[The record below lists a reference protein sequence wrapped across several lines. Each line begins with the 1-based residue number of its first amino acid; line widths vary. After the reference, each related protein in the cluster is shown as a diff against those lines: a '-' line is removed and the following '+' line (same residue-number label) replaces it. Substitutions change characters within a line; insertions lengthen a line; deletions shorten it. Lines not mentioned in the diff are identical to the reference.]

1 MPDKKKKRDPLIHD
15 QAVPGAIAAPLPAST
30 GDGDGSNH
38 DYTKTGEPPPP
49 FASTPNKPLYPDMP
63 QWQTP
68 IMLIRG
74 RQGKVSAKNLP
85 GLIDEDKPKP
95 THKHKAKGKPAPKK
109 KKQKSASKTI
119 QAKNAKEAAEKLH
132 KLLID
137 AFKQHLRKQLEK
149 NSIQQAVKPV
159 IKNDNASDNLNANSF
174 LAPNNTN
181 IPEST
186 AHKIPTAYDI
196 AEEENKRQR
205 FIEMLQ
211 QLSGDQSDAD
221 KFSIL
226 SDPNKLHIEI
236 DPNLKAVLDSAHIE
250 PPTDIIEVD
259 AYGTGHIGPAEQVH
273 RIVDAINTQYSN
285 ETADLLKSGPF
296 GAYGYLVGG
305 DAGARKWSAI
315 DGLMQGAD
323 AVGHTQEARNN
334 VENMYAA
341 EPTVPYTDQPANHT
355 ATVQTPTT
363 DNTPSK
369 TNEPITITTTS
380 DASAEPILI
389 TPSATVNEEVQAEK
403 INIIENTTQP
413 SIEKPIYTTGSSFE
427 KRHIAA
433 KVSMSSQPKEKNTVG
448 LPGVEVNTAKGQYF
462 QLKNGNK
469 YYVDGTNL
477 KPLEGGQYVN
487 LSRQE
492 FKILQ
497 ELNTN
502 GEFSLGIENMLK
514 YKQVTEEQ
522 VAKVLGIYKLIK
534 R

>member
-1 MPDKKKKRDPLIHD
+1 MSLI
-15 QAVPGAIAAPLPAST
+15 Q
-30 GDGDGSNH
+30 
-38 DYTKTGEPPPP
+38 
-49 FASTPNKPLYPDMP
+49 
-63 QWQTP
+63 Q
-68 IMLIRG
+68 
-74 RQGKVSAKNLP
+74 
-85 GLIDEDKPKP
+85 
-95 THKHKAKGKPAPKK
+95 
-109 KKQKSASKTI
+109 
-119 QAKNAKEAAEKLH
+119 QAK
-132 KLLID
+132 
-137 AFKQHLRKQLEK
+137 FW
-149 NSIQQAVKPV
+149 
-159 IKNDNASDNLNANSF
+159 
-174 LAPNNTN
+174 
-181 IPEST
+181 
-186 AHKIPTAYDI
+186 
-196 AEEENKRQR
+196 
-205 FIEMLQ
+205 
-211 QLSGDQSDAD
+211 
-221 KFSIL
+221 
-226 SDPNKLHIEI
+226 
-236 DPNLKAVLDSAHIE
+236 LKALI
-250 PPTDIIEVD
+250 
-259 AYGTGHIGPAEQVH
+259 

-341 EPTVPYTDQPANHT
+341 QPTVPYTDQPANHT

-448 LPGVEVNTAKGQYF
+448 LPGVDYKQDIADINAGFAEQVNTAKGQYF